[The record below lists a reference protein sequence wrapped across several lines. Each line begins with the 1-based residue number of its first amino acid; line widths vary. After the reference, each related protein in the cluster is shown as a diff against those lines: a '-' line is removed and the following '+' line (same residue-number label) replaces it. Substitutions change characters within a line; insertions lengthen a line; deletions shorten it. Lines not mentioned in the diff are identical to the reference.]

1 MPHDDLVNVTP
12 SGVANDGDELL
23 DDAVLEAMTLE
34 DIIDAPDLQRLMDD
48 FYNLTRIGSAVVDM
62 QGTVLVATGWQDIC
76 TQFHRKH
83 PDTCAHCIES
93 DTILSK
99 GSDPGT
105 FKLYRCKNNMWDM
118 ATPIIVGG
126 RHMGNIFLG
135 QFFFEDETPDEQLF
149 RIQARE
155 YGFDEQAYMTALKR
169 VPRFS
174 RETVFKAMTFYT
186 RLADLVSRLS
196 FGHAK
201 LTKAMAEQQQ
211 AKEEIRQVNARLKQS
226 LADKDK
232 FFSIIAHDIRS
243 PFIGFLSFIKL
254 LTSRTLDL
262 SQEDL
267 GKLAAEMQGNAEN
280 LNNLLENLLEWAKMQ
295 RGFTTF
301 EPRPHSL
308 EFLLKE
314 SLELVRPTAEQKGI
328 AMHCEMENSIVIQA
342 DRPMFNAV
350 IRNLLFNAVK
360 FTKRDG
366 LVRLVVER
374 ENDMVRLM
382 IRDTGV
388 GMDQQTLDR
397 LFTLDKKV
405 SLRGT
410 EGERGTGLGLILC
423 KEFIEKHG
431 GNICAESTCGQG
443 STFTI
448 FLPVAVDEQ
457 TPPDPVSST

>member
-1 MPHDDLVNVTP
+1 MSHDALDNAIC
-12 SGVANDGDELL
+12 SGVSNNRDELL
-23 DDAVLEAMTLE
+23 DDAVLDAMTLE
-34 DIIDAPDLQRLMDD
+34 DIIDGQALQQLMDD
-48 FYNLTRIGSAVVDM
+48 FYNLTRIGSAVVDI
-62 QGTVLVATGWQDIC
+62 QGKVLVATGWQDIC
-76 TQFHRKH
+76 TRFHRKH
-83 PDTCAHCIES
+83 PRASAHCIES
-93 DTILSK
+93 DTILSR

-118 ATPIIVGG
+118 ATPIMVGG

-135 QFFFEDETPDEQLF
+135 QFFFEDETPDEELF
-149 RIQARE
+149 RAQARE
-155 YGFDEQAYMTALKR
+155 YGFDEQAYMTALER

-174 RETVFKAMTFYT
+174 RDTVFKAMTYYT
-186 RLADLVSRLS
+186 RLAHLVSRLS
-196 FGHAK
+196 FGHAR

-211 AKEEIRQVNARLKQS
+211 AEEEIRQINARLKES

-254 LTSRTLDL
+254 LTSNASDL
-262 SQEDL
+262 PPEDL
-267 GKLAAEMQGNAEN
+267 ARLAAEMQGNAEN

-301 EPRPHSL
+301 EPRPHAL
-308 EFLLKE
+308 EFLLRE
-314 SLELVRPTAEQKGI
+314 SMELVRPTAEQKGI
-328 AMHCEMENSIVIQA
+328 AMHCEMENNLVIQA
-342 DRPMFNAV
+342 DRPMFTAV

-366 LVRLVVER
+366 SIRLVVKR
-374 ENDMVRLM
+374 ENDMVRVM
-382 IRDTGV
+382 IQDTGV
-388 GMDQQTLDR
+388 GMDRKTLDR
-397 LFTLDKKV
+397 LFALDKRV

-431 GNICAESTCGQG
+431 GNIRADSACGQG

-448 FLPVAVDEQ
+448 LLPVAAPDAVDQ
-457 TPPDPVSST
+457 PRGHI